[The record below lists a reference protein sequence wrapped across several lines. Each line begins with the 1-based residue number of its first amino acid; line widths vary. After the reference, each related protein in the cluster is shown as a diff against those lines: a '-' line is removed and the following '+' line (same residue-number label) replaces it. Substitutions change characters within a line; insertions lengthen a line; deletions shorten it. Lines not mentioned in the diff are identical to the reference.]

1 MAYNFDNST
10 YRAPIGLGI
19 GQVIPCD
26 EMAFNVFLEP
36 QVLIEDK
43 GAGWPKW
50 QIFSRLQH
58 PVQVTGIHVL
68 GMTCSFK
75 KGIIY
80 DSVD

>member
-50 QIFSRLQH
+50 QIF
-58 PVQVTGIHVL
+58 L
-68 GMTCSFK
+68 GFNTQFK
-75 KGIIY
+75 
-80 DSVD
+80 